1 MSKTPAEYQEL
12 LTQVYVKLTSK
23 QPEDQGLF
31 ANDDFKNV
39 VEELMR
45 GFQEQNPG
53 MEGMMDF
60 ARKHKFDEKAVM
72 GMWMAVGVSAA
83 TRGDYQDA
91 WVTQLRNL
99 LESVGTIERFMPV
112 MAMVDAYEAASN
124 GRPHPEISQRQEMMD
139 RGIPDPFTMLKILK
153 EKMKAEDLA
162 GSPLRGAERKGSTN
176 TVLIENTAWTDL
188 DKILSEIKSSP
199 KVERALRDIAER
211 TKKKLSDRKANL
223 TRDDDGP
230 GL

>member
-53 MEGMMDF
+53 MEGMMAF
-60 ARKHKFDEKAVM
+60 ARKHEFDKKAVM

-83 TRGDYQDA
+83 TRGDYQNA
-91 WVTQLRNL
+91 WVDQLRSL
-99 LESVGTIERFMPV
+99 LENVGNTEGFTAV
-112 MAMVDAYEAASN
+112 MAMVDAYGAASN
-124 GRPHPEISQRQEMMD
+124 GRPHPEISQRQEMME
-139 RGIPDPFTMLKILK
+139 RGTPDPFSMLRIIK
-153 EKMKAEDLA
+153 EKLKAENLA
-162 GSPLRGAERKGSTN
+162 GSTLRGTENPGSTY
-176 TVLIENTAWTDL
+176 TALVENTARINL
-188 DKILSEIKSSP
+188 DEILSEIKCSP
-199 KVERALRDIAER
+199 EVKRALKDIAEDGE
-211 TKKKLSDRKANL
+211 KKLSDRKANL